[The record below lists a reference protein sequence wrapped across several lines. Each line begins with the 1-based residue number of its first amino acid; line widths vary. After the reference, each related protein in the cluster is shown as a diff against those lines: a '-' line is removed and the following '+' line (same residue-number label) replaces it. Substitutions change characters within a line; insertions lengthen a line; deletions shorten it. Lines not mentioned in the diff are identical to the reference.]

1 MLNKIVVM
9 GRLTRD
15 PELRYTGNNIPV
27 VSFTVAVDRDFT
39 GKDKEKQTDFINCA
53 AWRNTAEYVSKFF
66 TKGGLVVVS
75 GSLHSRKWEKDGG
88 YGFEVM
94 SMADVLEHAK
104 RYSKSYGSGPWQT
117 NFDEMAKKTV
127 LKRCLKYAP
136 LKSEFVRGVTQ
147 DETVKTKIDEDMYS
161 VPDETVYADFV
172 EVDESTGEVIGDAQ

>member
-66 TKGGLVVVS
+66 TKGELVVVS
-75 GSLHSRKWEKDGG
+75 GSLHSRKWEKDGVKNTAWEISVDG
-88 YGFEVM
+88 IY
-94 SMADVLEHAK
+94 HAGGK
-104 RYSKSYGSGPWQT
+104 R
-117 NFDEMAKKTV
+117 
-127 LKRCLKYAP
+127 
-136 LKSEFVRGVTQ
+136 SE
-147 DETVKTKIDEDMYS
+147 S
-161 VPDETVYADFV
+161 
-172 EVDESTGEVIGDAQ
+172 DAQAGTEQRSESDALACTELQETEGEEEEDTSLPF

>member
-15 PELRYTGNNIPV
+15 PELRYTGNDIPV

-75 GSLHSRKWEKDGG
+75 GSLHSRKWEKDGVKNTAWEISVDG
-88 YGFEVM
+88 IY
-94 SMADVLEHAK
+94 HAGGK
-104 RYSKSYGSGPWQT
+104 RSES
-117 NFDEMAKKTV
+117 D
-127 LKRCLKYAP
+127 AP
-136 LKSEFVRGVTQ
+136 AGTEQRSESDAPAGTELQ
-147 DETVKTKIDEDMYS
+147 EIEGEEEEDTS
-161 VPDETVYADFV
+161 LPF
-172 EVDESTGEVIGDAQ
+172 

>member
-39 GKDKEKQTDFINCA
+39 GKDKEKQTDFINCV

-75 GSLHSRKWEKDGG
+75 GSLQSRKWEKDGVKNTSWEISVDG
-88 YGFEVM
+88 IY
-94 SMADVLEHAK
+94 HAGGK
-104 RYSKSYGSGPWQT
+104 RSES
-117 NFDEMAKKTV
+117 D
-127 LKRCLKYAP
+127 AP
-136 LKSEFVRGVTQ
+136 AGTEQRSESDAPAGTELQ
-147 DETVKTKIDEDMYS
+147 EIEGEEEEDTS
-161 VPDETVYADFV
+161 LPF
-172 EVDESTGEVIGDAQ
+172 